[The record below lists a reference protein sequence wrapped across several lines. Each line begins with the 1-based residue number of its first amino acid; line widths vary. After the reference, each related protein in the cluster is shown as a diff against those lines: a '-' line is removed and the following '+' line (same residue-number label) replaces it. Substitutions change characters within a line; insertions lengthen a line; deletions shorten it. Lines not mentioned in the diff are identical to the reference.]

1 MPEWV
6 VSPLTVPNPPGQL
19 RQPSGAGPCPTGDLC
34 DEIPMKTGS
43 GCRCAILASLTLM
56 GPSLGAQADADAW
69 LAQCRHRDWNERPHA
84 CRIRETG
91 MRPTSGTL
99 TVDPGEN
106 GAIAIYGWDRDSI
119 AVVAKIQAGARS
131 EEDARQLLDGVR
143 IDAAGSTIRASGP
156 ETGRRQHWSVSFD
169 VYVPRHTDLALTTE
183 NGPIS
188 IADVTGTMNLRARNG
203 PVSLDGVG
211 GDITARVQNG
221 PLTVRL
227 SGARWEG
234 AGLDAEARNG
244 PVDLAIPERY
254 NAQLETGTVNGPMDV
269 AFPLTVTVQGHVT
282 NRIRT
287 TLGAG
292 GAPIRVVTTN
302 GPLTIRRAH

>member
-1 MPEWV
+1 MKLSRSRGYPIL
-6 VSPLTVPNPPGQL
+6 VSLILTAP
-19 RQPSGAGPCPTGDLC
+19 A
-34 DEIPMKTGS
+34 
-43 GCRCAILASLTLM
+43 LA
-56 GPSLGAQADADAW
+56 AQSDADAR
-69 LAQCRHRDWNERPHA
+69 LAECRRGHWNDRPHV

-91 MRPTSGTL
+91 MRPTSGAL

-119 AVVAKIQAGARS
+119 AVVAKIQAEARS
-131 EEDARQLLDGVR
+131 EEVARRLLDGVR
-143 IDAAGSTIRASGP
+143 VDAAGSTIRASGP
-156 ETGRRQHWSVSFD
+156 ETGSRQQWSVSFD

-188 IADVTGTMNLRARNG
+188 IADVTGTMNLRAQNG
-203 PVSLDGVG
+203 PVSLEGVG

-227 SGARWEG
+227 SGTKWDG
-234 AGLDAEARNG
+234 AGLDAEAQNG

-269 AFPLTVTVQGHVT
+269 AFPLTVTLRGHVT
-282 NRIRT
+282 DRIRT

>member
-1 MPEWV
+1 MKLSRSRGYPIL
-6 VSPLTVPNPPGQL
+6 VSLILTAP
-19 RQPSGAGPCPTGDLC
+19 
-34 DEIPMKTGS
+34 
-43 GCRCAILASLTLM
+43 ASA
-56 GPSLGAQADADAW
+56 AQSDADAW
-69 LAQCRHRDWNERPHA
+69 LAECRRGRWNERPHV

-91 MRPTSGTL
+91 MRPVSGAL

-131 EEDARQLLDGVR
+131 EDDARQLADGVR
-143 IDAAGSTIRASGP
+143 IDAAGRSIRATGP
-156 ETGRRQHWSVSFD
+156 ETGWRQQWSVSFD
-169 VYVPRHTDLALTTE
+169 VYVPRHTDLALATE

-188 IADVTGTMNLRARNG
+188 IADVTGTMNLRAENG

-211 GDITARVQNG
+211 GDVTARVQNG

-254 NAQLETGTVNGPMDV
+254 NARLETGTTNGPMDV

-282 NRIRT
+282 NRVRT